1 MQMEKNQ
8 MTKTFRN
15 IEFFESLEVTGYSR
29 SKNTLPNRDTESKK
43 ENKGKMTQVASS
55 HLS

>member
-15 IEFFESLEVTGYSR
+15 IEFFESLEVTGTQGQ
-29 SKNTLPNRDTESKK
+29 KILFQIEIQKVKK
-43 ENKGKMTQVASS
+43 RIKEK
-55 HLS
+55 